1 MDKSKEKS
9 LIYNG
14 KLVETDMEFVP
25 ETPNGIVEMAF
36 DVNGLDLSG
45 KSVVVF
51 EEIYYNNIKIAG
63 HEDIDDEKQSLYYPW
78 MKTLAHFDGKKL
90 IEPDGTVDLTD
101 VVTYKNLIKGKHYRI
116 EGVLMDKST
125 GKILMDAEGKPYVAK
140 KSFIPLHKNGKIE
153 MKFTIDASQ
162 LEDKEIV
169 VFETMYSGKAPVLN
183 HADINDGAQTVKIKS
198 KPSPKTGDPFDYL
211 PLAIAIAGIGAGAFI
226 FIRRERK
233 S

>member
-1 MDKSKEKS
+1 MFKVIAIANDGYVEKKFV
-9 LIYNG
+9 LDTEDLEE
-14 KLVETDMEFVP
+14 KTLVAYEELVHK
-25 ETPNGIVEMAF
+25 NVIVTEH
-36 DVNGLDLSG
+36 
-45 KSVVVF
+45 K
-51 EEIYYNNIKIAG
+51 
-63 HEDIDDEKQSLYYPW
+63 DIDDEKQSLYYPW
-78 MKTLAHFDGKKL
+78 MKTLAHFGGKKL
-90 IEPDGTVDLTD
+90 IEPEGTVDLID
-101 VVTYKNLIKGKHYRI
+101 VVTYKNLIKGKHYRV

-211 PLAIAIAGIGAGAFI
+211 PLAIDIAGIGAGAFI